1 MAEKPINEYT
11 QVEAQSEVDAL
22 VARLNT
28 WRDEYYTKDAP
39 TVEDHEYDLQYR
51 RLQDLEAAFPAL
63 VRTDSPTQLV
73 GGATDDDLPKVPH
86 PIPMLSMGDVFF
98 P

>member
-73 GGATDDDLPKVPH
+73 GVRLMMTCRKSHIRSQCCPWG
-86 PIPMLSMGDVFF
+86 MFF